1 VLDVRDDTPLPKNH
15 GIAEP
20 FNRSILILTPA
31 RALKF
36 TATSQERHY
45 TWLTA
50 LSFLAHSPLLAPG
63 LAALPPPPQEP
74 HQDELPPPRGRN
86 STTLKRGPIRD
97 SVRVARDRARPV
109 KTPRSASD
117 RGQQPAA
124 AAGTIPEIEFEAA
137 FGRSAPPMPEL
148 PPNFGGAP
156 VGGAVAMGAAAAAL
170 AAAAAPAE
178 APSVPRFA
186 AHHGRNR
193 SLTGPSRFAS
203 GSSSVIPA
211 ALRSLTYKEVPAPA
225 FSSGPSAVAASMP
238 TAALPSLPS
247 PTTVGSGRTSVA
259 STAARSNF
267 LEAVGTIRMEAFIDG
282 RDTLWSGSNGP
293 GSVGTP
299 SPTLG
304 GQMGFGGGRRRGGQ
318 SPREIKR
325 GGMILGDDFD
335 ISGIGGFDPFKD
347 FAAH

>member
-1 VLDVRDDTPLPKNH
+1 MIQSVLDVRDDTPLPKNH

-74 HQDELPPPRGRN
+74 QDDPPPARGRN

-97 SVRVARDRARPV
+97 SVRVARDRARPI
-109 KTPRSASD
+109 KTPKSD
-117 RGQQPAA
+117 RQAA
-124 AAGTIPEIEFEAA
+124 AAGTSPEVEFEAA
-137 FGRSAPPMPEL
+137 FGRPPMPDL
-148 PPNFGGAP
+148 PANFAGVPIGGPA
-156 VGGAVAMGAAAAAL
+156 AMGAAAAAL
-170 AAAAAPAE
+170 AAVAAPAE

-186 AHHGRNR
+186 SHGRNR

-203 GSSSVIPA
+203 VPSSVLPA
-211 ALRSLTYKEVPAPA
+211 ALRSLAYKEVSSPA
-225 FSSGPSAVAASMP
+225 FSGSAVGAVSMP

-259 STAARSNF
+259 STATRSNF

-304 GQMGFGGGRRRGGQ
+304 GPMMGMGGGRRRGGQ
-318 SPREIKR
+318 SPRDVKR

-335 ISGIGGFDPFKD
+335 ISGMGGFDPFKD

>member
-74 HQDELPPPRGRN
+74 HHEEAPPARGRN

-109 KTPRSASD
+109 KTPRSSD
-117 RGQQPAA
+117 RLPAA
-124 AAGTIPEIEFEAA
+124 DTIPEVEFEAA
-137 FGRSAPPMPEL
+137 FGRGVAPPMPEL
-148 PPNFGGAP
+148 PASFAGMPVAGGPA
-156 VGGAVAMGAAAAAL
+156 AMGAAAAAL

-203 GSSSVIPA
+203 GPASVLPA
-211 ALRSLTYKEVPAPA
+211 ALRSLAYKEVPSPG
-225 FSSGPSAVAASMP
+225 FSGPSGGGVAVAMP

-259 STAARSNF
+259 STATRSNF
-267 LEAVGTIRMEAFIDG
+267 LEAVGTIRMEAFIEG
-282 RDTLWSGSNGP
+282 RDTLWSGSGGP

-299 SPTLG
+299 SPTLPASMMIG
-304 GQMGFGGGRRRGGQ
+304 GGGRRRGGQ
-318 SPREIKR
+318 SPRDVKR
-325 GGMILGDDFD
+325 SGMILGDDFD
-335 ISGIGGFDPFKD
+335 ISGAGGFDPFKD
-347 FAAH
+347 FNAH